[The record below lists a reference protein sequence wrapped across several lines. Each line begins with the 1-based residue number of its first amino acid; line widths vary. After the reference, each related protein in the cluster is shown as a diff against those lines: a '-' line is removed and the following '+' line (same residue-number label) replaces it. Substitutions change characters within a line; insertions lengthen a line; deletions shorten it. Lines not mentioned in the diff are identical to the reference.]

1 MGLIGGFM
9 TALFAGPHT
18 IACSPLDF
26 IQRPLLWAEM
36 VERYQVHFTCA
47 PNFAFALLLRKL
59 GEKGQ
64 TASWSHVRCAIF
76 GGEPTDASVVERLR
90 IELGMP
96 SSAVWNMYGMAEC
109 GLCVTAA
116 HAISLDGLVSCGPA
130 DVPYATIRIVVEGR
144 RVADGELG
152 SIWVRSA
159 LVASGYWGQPEL
171 TDDTFQNTLEGE
183 IGQWLDTGDLGKLV
197 DGQLYVTG
205 RLKDVIIIQG
215 KNYYPTDLER
225 TIDDALPNE
234 VRPGSTAAF
243 QHGDGVGIVAEARKG
258 NEAVADDELL
268 GRVRSAV
275 QREHGAEVVYVRVL
289 RERSVPKTTSG
300 KLRRNAIRECSSEG
314 NWTDA
319 QTLARWVIH
328 RQQQGAAAAA
338 TQIAA
343 MARTRRPSREFTAA
357 DGGGGGAAQLP
368 LESLAEGASASEAT
382 EIADFSGQDE
392 VEELIGDLNGVPFC
406 LQKTDAIVVGAGI
419 IGLCFARDLASLGY
433 RTLIIEKESQVGGV
447 WATNDYPGL
456 RLHGPGCSYRCLSLA
471 PHWTKEHLPKE
482 FYRPTRAEIMIYCQE
497 LSKHPNIALLL
508 GTECNHERHVVD
520 NDRVT
525 LPVGTVSY
533 QARFLFVSTGIS
545 VSACG
550 TPVAPIELPLNVA
563 ACPLGPLCL
572 HSSQLTPE
580 LFERVQAST
589 GRVVVVG
596 SGKAALDILQ
606 QLDPDKSVLWAHRG
620 HTAFWDRSKIESQFE
635 SDGNEM
641 KIAVV
646 GFMSRASRGDM
657 HWSDLALQEGW
668 LISCKGP
675 MTARR
680 EKNSTGTCAASE
692 LRHADRFQQTHLLKV
707 EAFDDVSL
715 TCVPS
720 PHTDEEG
727 RICLRKEDCI
737 VFCTGQRNWR
747 WSAPALSHVV
757 AHAPIISNTGPLNA
771 LLPLCLALGQLEA
784 GPKFQRLVT
793 ELMEL
798 DAFGQL
804 RTRFELG
811 PAIDA
816 RELDRESFRCSSV
829 WGMAL
834 LDKSKADVSFMR
846 EWVGEWHGGDLDV
859 RDVMARLCSVLPF
872 RQASHLHVQLST
884 THITAHAV
892 VVGAGIVGLCFARDL
907 ASLGYDVV
915 LLERSSSV
923 GGTWSTND
931 YPGLRLHQ
939 PGCSYRCLSLAP
951 AWTKQHL
958 PGENYR
964 PMRDEIL
971 QYCQEL
977 AEYANA

>member
-225 TIDDALPNE
+225 TIDDALPSE

-258 NEAVADDELL
+258 NEAVANNELL
-268 GRVRSAV
+268 VRIRSAV

-328 RQQQGAAAAA
+328 RQQQAAAAAA

-357 DGGGGGAAQLP
+357 DGGGGGAAQ
-368 LESLAEGASASEAT
+368 
-382 EIADFSGQDE
+382 
-392 VEELIGDLNGVPFC
+392 
-406 LQKTDAIVVGAGI
+406 
-419 IGLCFARDLASLGY
+419 
-433 RTLIIEKESQVGGV
+433 
-447 WATNDYPGL
+447 
-456 RLHGPGCSYRCLSLA
+456 
-471 PHWTKEHLPKE
+471 
-482 FYRPTRAEIMIYCQE
+482 
-497 LSKHPNIALLL
+497 
-508 GTECNHERHVVD
+508 
-520 NDRVT
+520 
-525 LPVGTVSY
+525 
-533 QARFLFVSTGIS
+533 
-545 VSACG
+545 
-550 TPVAPIELPLNVA
+550 
-563 ACPLGPLCL
+563 
-572 HSSQLTPE
+572 
-580 LFERVQAST
+580 
-589 GRVVVVG
+589 
-596 SGKAALDILQ
+596 
-606 QLDPDKSVLWAHRG
+606 
-620 HTAFWDRSKIESQFE
+620 
-635 SDGNEM
+635 
-641 KIAVV
+641 
-646 GFMSRASRGDM
+646 
-657 HWSDLALQEGW
+657 
-668 LISCKGP
+668 
-675 MTARR
+675 
-680 EKNSTGTCAASE
+680 
-692 LRHADRFQQTHLLKV
+692 
-707 EAFDDVSL
+707 
-715 TCVPS
+715 
-720 PHTDEEG
+720 
-727 RICLRKEDCI
+727 
-737 VFCTGQRNWR
+737 
-747 WSAPALSHVV
+747 
-757 AHAPIISNTGPLNA
+757 
-771 LLPLCLALGQLEA
+771 
-784 GPKFQRLVT
+784 
-793 ELMEL
+793 
-798 DAFGQL
+798 
-804 RTRFELG
+804 
-811 PAIDA
+811 
-816 RELDRESFRCSSV
+816 
-829 WGMAL
+829 
-834 LDKSKADVSFMR
+834 
-846 EWVGEWHGGDLDV
+846 
-859 RDVMARLCSVLPF
+859 CSVLPF